1 MSRDSRWTWIDGEG
15 IAWGAG
21 AFAASVLAGVIIEP
35 YRHTIGLENVTIIYL
50 LIVVIAAAYGG
61 RAAGLFAALSAAL
74 SYDFFLTTP
83 YHQLVIDS
91 LAQVVTVTLLF
102 ASGVVASLAGRA
114 RRRSTTQTR
123 QQTDALR
130 LINTISQTVAAGA
143 AGDADRAAADGLYN
157 LLDADRVTIKRTG
170 PIGESV
176 ATEVGTTHERLDPR
190 DLPHLDQQGR
200 LPRGFGLW
208 HGGRPPRPSRG
219 AVVDLVRGHDQV
231 GELVVVMDQGRPL
244 PPTARLTLATV
255 AHVLAAATPRHPAD
269 ANGQRPVA
277 H

>member
-1 MSRDSRWTWIDGEG
+1 MSRDNGWTAIDGEG

-83 YHQLVIDS
+83 YHQLTIDS
-91 LAQVVTVTLLF
+91 PAQVVTVTLLF

-114 RRRSTTQTR
+114 RRRSTVQAR

-130 LINTISQTVAAGA
+130 LLSAITQTVATT
-143 AGDADRAAADGLYN
+143 GDADRVAAEALYD
-157 LLDADRVTIKRTG
+157 LLDADRVTIRRTG
-170 PIGESV
+170 PTGEAV
-176 ATEVGTTHERLDPR
+176 ATEVGGTDETLDAH
-190 DLPHLDQQGR
+190 DLAHLDQQGR
-200 LPRGFGLW
+200 LPGGFGLW
-208 HGGRPPRPSRG
+208 RGGWPPRPSRG

-231 GELVVVMDQGRPL
+231 GELVVVMEQGRPL
-244 PPTARLTLATV
+244 LPTARLTLATV
-255 AHVLAAATPRHPAD
+255 AHVLAAATPPHPAH
-269 ANGQRPVA
+269 ANGQRPVTR
-277 H
+277 

>member
-1 MSRDSRWTWIDGEG
+1 MSHDNRWTAIDGEG

-21 AFAASVLAGVIIEP
+21 AFAASILAGIIIEP
-35 YRHTIGLENVTIIYL
+35 YRRTIGLENITIIYL

-61 RAAGLFAALSAAL
+61 RAAGLLAALSAAL

-91 LAQVVTVTLLF
+91 LAQVVTVALLF
-102 ASGVVASLAGRA
+102 GSGIVASLAGRA
-114 RRRSTTQTR
+114 RRRSTSQAR

-130 LINTISQTVAAGA
+130 LLNAITLTVAAGA
-143 AGDADRAAADGLYN
+143 TGDADRTAAEGLYD

-170 PIGESV
+170 PTGEAVV
-176 ATEVGTTHERLDPR
+176 AEVGRTDEPLDTH
-190 DLPHLDQQGR
+190 DLPHLGPQGR

-208 HGGRPPRPSRG
+208 HGDRPPRPSRG
-219 AVVDLVRGHDQV
+219 AAIDLVLGHDQV
-231 GELVVVMDQGRPL
+231 GELVVVMDAGRL
-244 PPTARLTLATV
+244 LRPTARFTLATV
-255 AHVLAAATPRHPAD
+255 AHALAAATPYRPAD

-277 H
+277 P